1 MVHSRMVKRS
11 FGTTLLGAYVGRL
24 SATAP
29 SGMPVKKLFASA
41 VGLSQTE
48 LSHFLAGRRAPN
60 LQQAVAIG
68 DATAG
73 AVPVRAW
80 CEPSPE

>member
-1 MVHSRMVKRS
+1 
-11 FGTTLLGAYVGRL
+11 
-24 SATAP
+24 
-29 SGMPVKKLFASA
+29 MPVKKLFASA